1 MAISRTIQFIF
12 TAVTDFRIHIS
23 GKRGRTTPQ
32 IVEYPLPECFAED
45 FFVSKDYIV
54 FQIKPDKVNPEEILR
69 LAVVKLATVV

>member
-1 MAISRTIQFIF
+1 MYLMILDGNFN
-12 TAVTDFRIHIS
+12 
-23 GKRGRTTPQ
+23 P